1 MSRKND
7 DEFSSGENADYS
19 DLELDPETGQ
29 IVSVGAE
36 GEQVTVS
43 SSIFE
48 ESEPASMLT
57 AARLLRDEARPRV
70 IP

>member
-7 DEFSSGENADYS
+7 DEFSSGENADFS

-29 IVSVGAE
+29 FASVRAE
-36 GEQVTVS
+36 GEQVTVPN
-43 SSIFE
+43 SIFE

-57 AARLLRDEARPRV
+57 ADRLLRDEASPR
-70 IP
+70 